1 MDDSEKLQSII
12 EGNKELAKKV
22 DELSRAISEDAHA
35 YSIYS
40 KAKDSFKK
48 WMGMWIGFLVLLLT
62 AIGITSYN
70 QAVEKL
76 SNNKIVIDGL
86 INSLSP
92 KIEKA
97 VLDESKKQIETQIIR
112 NDVVLD
118 EQLAN
123 IRADAEQRI
132 NKITEDFNSKLR
144 TISKKI
150 EQDIAPFEIELYKVR
165 SGYAFYGIRT
175 NGSWDSRYFKIV
187 GDSPAEPPKVG
198 DTLEAISNVNI
209 RKDYITFGITGWTN
223 APTLGVI
230 KPGDILDVLEVKRV
244 VSGYYW
250 IKFDNR
256 RHNNH

>member
-12 EGNKELAKKV
+12 DGNKELAKKV

-48 WMGMWIGFLVLLLT
+48 WVGMWIGFLGLFLT
-62 AIGITSYN
+62 AIGVTSYY
-70 QAVEKL
+70 QAVDLL
-76 SNNKIVIDGL
+76 SNSKVVTDSL
-86 INSLSP
+86 ISSVSP
-92 KIEKA
+92 KIEKSA
-97 VLDESKKQIETQIIR
+97 EYELKKQIATQIIR
-112 NDVVLD
+112 NVAVLD

-132 NKITEDFNSKLR
+132 NKITEDFNSKLK

-150 EQDIAPFEIELYKVR
+150 QQDIAPFEIELYKVR
-165 SGYAFYGIRT
+165 SGYAFYGIRI

-187 GDSPAEPPKVG
+187 GDAPAEPPKVG
-198 DTLEAISNVNI
+198 DTLEALSNVNI

-230 KPGDILDVLEVKRV
+230 KPGDILDVLEAKRV

-256 RHNNH
+256 RHNKH